1 MQSNAQ
7 QNWDTEG
14 FTLARFSGIQLNK
27 RDRLISMLM
36 QDRGVLRLVS
46 APHGYGKSMLCY
58 EYARRMFASGNIAW
72 IDGPSPEF
80 YHALDN
86 GSLIPEGVAPD
97 GKLDLVVIDN
107 LPWLDEDRRSVLIKH
122 VDKLLYKGTEVM
134 VNVLPSNDFIRSC
147 QPDRILITAED
158 LLVTERDAQKQTTGE
173 EELTSAFVK
182 ERWRTAQ
189 RKLFGKAPCSVWSEN
204 SASAS
209 VYLTGYFEEKLPLEF
224 KKAAFAMILLGKG
237 TYRDLERI
245 EAKPHF
251 DSDSLF
257 AKDYPFLGLD
267 PVQQEFELGE
277 FPFDELKRVLVDS
290 GLSNVLLKGSMP
302 LCEKCLSVLLNRGET
317 ERAGNILDV
326 FCSDM
331 RCEAWLK
338 DCGWNLLDSNEG
350 TLLQTLFNR
359 CRDETL
365 ANDMQLQALRS
376 WSCGLK
382 GDVREASY
390 YAQRIL
396 KKESLVA
403 EDSNLDQFPA
413 FVAYLSMLAFSQKDA
428 GALSKER
435 CATGEI
441 CRSRDFLAAVVD
453 LCTEEELKRALS
465 VLEGNIAPLGAKQ
478 RKSRPK
484 EAPERDE
491 TLVFLFTGTG
501 ERFRNTLAYRIALHF
516 AFNINSAPIRKL
528 ASDLG
533 CGLLIN
539 MRRNGLSSFSQAIV
553 IADLWRNGFF
563 GLDGKKMDIYDAR
576 LLDSAATFLTRL
588 AQMAGKETPAIPWQ
602 AGGKAMAQTASEA
615 SGKKSR
621 SAISLNENV
630 PIANVKLFGG
640 LEICIGNRFIPE
652 THWGHRPLQLFAIL
666 VMFQGRDVSRQTIF
680 EQIWPDLSR
689 PRALDNFYTAW
700 SRAQSLIGEGPY
712 MIRRGDYC
720 SVSARYVNS
729 DVAEFDQLTR
739 RLLTERDDANVIL
752 DIYARLEVIYAG
764 GLLPS
769 EQGNPFI
776 DTQRERYKATFVDG
790 MVAASAR
797 SLEMHDARLAM
808 WFARKAMDEDDKRED
823 VYNALIKAQ
832 MASGQRCSAMRTFTQ
847 CRTFMREELGLDPS
861 TETQDLYAS
870 LLSTDPSLI
879 KLDPLMNRGI

>member
-1 MQSNAQ
+1 MQSTMQ
-7 QNWDTEG
+7 QLWDTEG
-14 FTLARFSGIQLNK
+14 FTLARFCGIHLNK

-36 QDRGVLRLVS
+36 QDRGVLRLIS
-46 APHGYGKSMLCY
+46 APHGYGKSLLCY
-58 EYARRMFASGNIAW
+58 EYAQRMFANSNIAW

-86 GSLIPEGVAPD
+86 GSLIPEGTAPD

-107 LPWLDEDRRSVLIKH
+107 LPWLDEDRRDVFVRH
-122 VDKLLYKGTEVM
+122 VDKLLYRGTEVM
-134 VNVLPSNDFIRSC
+134 VTTLPSNDFMRSS
-147 QPDRILITAED
+147 QPDRILVTAED
-158 LLVTERDAQKQTTGE
+158 LLVTERDAQKQTIGE
-173 EELTSAFVK
+173 EGLTSVILK
-182 ERWRTAQ
+182 DRWCAAQ
-189 RKLFGKAPCSVWSEN
+189 QKLFGKAPCSVWPQN
-204 SASAS
+204 SVSAG

-224 KKAAFAMILLGKG
+224 KKAAFAMVLLGKG

-277 FPFDELKRVLVDS
+277 FPFDELKQVLIDS

-317 ERAGNILDV
+317 ERAGAIMDV
-326 FCSDM
+326 FCNDA

-365 ANDMQLQALRS
+365 ANDLQLQALRS

-382 GDVREASY
+382 GDEREASY

-396 KKESLVA
+396 KKVALAA
-403 EDSNLDQFPA
+403 EDSSTDHFPA
-413 FVAYLSMLAFSQKDA
+413 LIAYLSAFSFSKKDA
-428 GALSKER
+428 ATLHKESY
-435 CATGEI
+435 APAEI
-441 CRSRDFLAAVVD
+441 RRSRDFLAAVVD
-453 LCTEEELKRALS
+453 LCTEEELQNALG
-465 VLEGNIAPLGAKQ
+465 VLEGRLAPLGTKQ
-478 RKSRPK
+478 RKARSK
-484 EAPERDE
+484 EDPERDDA
-491 TLVFLFTGTG
+491 LIFLFTSAG

-516 AFNINSAPIRKL
+516 AFNISSAPVRKL
-528 ASDLG
+528 VNELG

-539 MRRNGLSSFSQAIV
+539 MRRNELNSFSQAIV
-553 IADLWRNGFF
+553 IGDLWRNGFF
-563 GLDGKKMDIYDAR
+563 GLDGKKMDLYDAR
-576 LLDSAATFLTRL
+576 LLDSAAAYLIRL
-588 AQMAGKETPAIPWQ
+588 AQLAGKETPAIPWQ
-602 AGGKAMAQTASEA
+602 SNGKGTMQSDSKS
-615 SGKKSR
+615 SGKKSG
-621 SAISLNENV
+621 SSVTLNDNV

-640 LEICIGNRFIPE
+640 LEICVGNRFIPE

-680 EQIWPDLSR
+680 EHIWPDLSR

-720 SVSARYVNS
+720 SISARYVNS

-739 RLLTERDDANVIL
+739 RLLTERDDANMIL

-776 DTQRERYKATFVDG
+776 DTQRERYKTTFVDG

-797 SLEMHDARLAM
+797 SLEIHDTRLSM
-808 WFARKAMDEDDKRED
+808 WFARKAMDEDDRRED

-832 MASGQRCSAMRTFTQ
+832 IASGQRCSAMRTYTQ

-861 TETQDLYAS
+861 TETQDLYTH
-870 LLSTDPSLI
+870 LLSADPSLI
-879 KLDPLMNRGI
+879 KLDPLMNKGA